1 MSGGGPLGGLRVI
14 DVATFIA
21 APFCATL
28 LAEFGAEVVKVEDP
42 GNGDSLRKIGEQYRG
57 EGLWWLQESRNK
69 LGVTCNLRDPRGQD
83 LLVRLAA
90 DADVL
95 VENFRPGTMEA
106 WGLGY
111 DRLAAVNPGLIMV
124 RVSAYGR
131 TGPNAP
137 KAGFGRVAQAFGGL
151 TYLAG
156 FPDRPPIIPGS
167 ATLADYVAG
176 LFAAFAT
183 LVAKEH
189 RDRTGEGQEI
199 DVSLFESIFRLLDT
213 VAIAHETLGLVRE
226 RTGSDVPHAAPHS
239 HYPTA
244 DGKWIAIACTN
255 DKMFGRLAVAM
266 ARPELA
272 DDPRFRTVAD
282 RVGRREE
289 IDALVIEFTS
299 GLALD
304 ELMVVLDRHEV
315 PAGPI
320 YSIREIFEDPHYLA
334 RETLLAMT
342 DERVGQVRVP
352 NVVPRLSRSPGE
364 IRHLGPDLGR
374 DNDLVYGEW
383 LGLGEAELAGLRAD
397 GVI

>member
-1 MSGGGPLGGLRVI
+1 
-14 DVATFIA
+14 
-21 APFCATL
+21 L
-28 LAEFGAEVVKVEDP
+28 LSEFGAEVVKVEDP
-42 GNGDSLRKIGEQYRG
+42 RNGDSLRRIGEQVEG

-69 LGVTCNLRDPRGQD
+69 LAVTCNLRDPRGQA
-83 LLVRLAA
+83 LLRRLVA

-111 DRLAAVNPGLIMV
+111 EQLAAENPGLIMV
-124 RVSAYGR
+124 RISAYGR

-176 LFAAFAT
+176 LFAAYAT

-189 RDRTGEGQEI
+189 RNRTGEGQEI

-213 VAIAHETLGLVRE
+213 VAIAHDALGLVRE
-226 RTGSDVPHAAPHS
+226 RTGFDVPHAAPHS

-244 DGKWIAIACTN
+244 DGKWVAIACTN
-255 DKMFGRLAVAM
+255 DKMFRRLALAM
-266 ARPELA
+266 ARPELS
-272 DDPRFRTVAD
+272 DDPRFGAVPD
-282 RVGRREE
+282 RVAHRQE
-289 IDALVIEFTS
+289 IDAIVAEFTS
-299 GLALD
+299 RFSQA
-304 ELMVVLDRHEV
+304 ELTELLDRHEV

-320 YSIREIFEDPHYLA
+320 YSIHEIFDDPHYRA
-334 RETLLAMT
+334 RETLISLEH
-342 DERVGQVRVP
+342 ERLGALRVP

-364 IRHLGPDLGR
+364 VRHLGPPIGA
-374 DNDLVYGEW
+374 DNGLVYGER
-383 LGLGEAELAGLRAD
+383 LGLDEHELAELRDA